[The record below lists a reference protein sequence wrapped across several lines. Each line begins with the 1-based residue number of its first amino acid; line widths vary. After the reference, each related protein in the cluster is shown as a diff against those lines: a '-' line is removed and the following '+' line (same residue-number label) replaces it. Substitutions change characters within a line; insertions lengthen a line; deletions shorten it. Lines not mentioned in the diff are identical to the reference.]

1 MAGKRVK
8 QGLPA
13 AGNCLCSCLCSGG
26 KRAKKRI
33 LINYMAR
40 LEILFAHSE
49 KEREKVLT
57 KEKKMHMIRSSIKY
71 LFNC

>member
-1 MAGKRVK
+1 
-8 QGLPA
+8 
-13 AGNCLCSCLCSGG
+13 
-26 KRAKKRI
+26 
-33 LINYMAR
+33 MAR

-57 KEKKMHMIRSSIKY
+57 KEKKVHMIKPSIKY